1 MPRRSEVPQGRV
13 QTLFVKTTVR
23 CFMFIDEDPRAR
35 GQPSGFRPDDSQWL
49 RADFDVAHGQ
59 FGIIDAIDSPLRP
72 ESLELASEASSRRG
86 VKLRWKS
93 SGFHAAN

>member
-1 MPRRSEVPQGRV
+1 
-13 QTLFVKTTVR
+13 
-23 CFMFIDEDPRAR
+23 MFIDEDPRAR

-49 RADFDVAHGQ
+49 RADFDAAHGQ
-59 FGIIDAIDSPLRP
+59 FGIIDAYRFLRP

-93 SGFHAAN
+93 SGFHAAG